1 MSLESLQSV
10 IVLLIGFSVAGSLA
24 TGYQL
29 VTERPLSFRLL
40 NSGPQPVTFLAIPVL
55 TFAAPFVI
63 MRNVMRGRR
72 IERRRFERDA
82 DDDDRGTLE
91 MLSGTVV
98 VSAFTAFHSF
108 SADPERANVLL
119 KQERRHG
126 DLRTRRTRPRF
137 PTDKRYWIAETAV
150 VIGRVRLKQDASISW
165 GSVLR
170 GDNEW
175 MSSASAPTSRKA
187 ARCIP
192 TWVFR

>member
-1 MSLESLQSV
+1 MSLELLQSV

-72 IERRRFERDA
+72 IERRRFEFVMLA
-82 DDDDRGTLE
+82 TMIAGLWS

-98 VSAFTAFHSF
+98 VSAFTAFSQLF
-108 SADPERANVLL
+108 
-119 KQERRHG
+119 G
-126 DLRTRRTRPRF
+126 
-137 PTDKRYWIAETAV
+137 
-150 VIGRVRLKQDASISW
+150 
-165 GSVLR
+165 
-170 GDNEW
+170 
-175 MSSASAPTSRKA
+175 
-187 ARCIP
+187 
-192 TWVFR
+192 